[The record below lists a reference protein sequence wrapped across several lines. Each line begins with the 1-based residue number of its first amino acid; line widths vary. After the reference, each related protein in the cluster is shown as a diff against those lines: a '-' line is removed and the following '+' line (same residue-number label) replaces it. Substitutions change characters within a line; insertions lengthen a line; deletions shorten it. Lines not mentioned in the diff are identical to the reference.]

1 METTKTTL
9 DVSVKIYPQEEKG
22 NLLAY
27 ASATI
32 GGCFAVN
39 GLRVMNGE
47 KGKFV
52 AMPASKDGEGK
63 YHDICCPTTK
73 EMRKELDSAV
83 LGAYQKS
90 VEKTSV
96 HGALQ
101 EGAKA
106 AAARPAP
113 DVPKAD
119 KGAR

>member
-1 METTKTTL
+1 METVKNTL
-9 DVSVKIYPQEEKG
+9 DLSVKIYPQNDKG

-52 AMPASKDGEGK
+52 AMPASKDAEGK
-63 YHDICCPTTK
+63 YHDLCCPTTK
-73 EMRKELDSAV
+73 EMRKALDTAV
-83 LGAYQKS
+83 LGEYQKA

-96 HGALQ
+96 RGALQ
-101 EGAKA
+101 AGAKE